1 MTAGEQETGAQEA
14 AAQAAADEGRTLISF
29 NGKVALLMAT
39 ALALLGTPLV
49 SPAMKD
55 IAIAF
60 ADQTQTDP
68 VGRAIMGLIGWF
80 SDTADIKF
88 LIKFILLSI
97 PALFIVVGAPLAG
110 WLSDILGRRKL
121 LIASLLLFAVAGT
134 SGYFVDTLTGL
145 FIGRAFLGIGI
156 AGIKTLSVAMVG
168 DYFTG
173 AERARFIGWQGA
185 AMKLGGV
192 VFLLLGGFLAD
203 IHWSIPFWGYMLA
216 FVALPGVLFSLY
228 ESAPQKTAVA
238 AGDTAAPLPPLP
250 LLRVAYIL
258 FAAFVASVLFFITLV
273 QIPFF
278 IPERFGGTPGQIGVA
293 TALANL
299 SAAIVAMQ
307 FYRFKARLSYVAIFA
322 YVFFMIG
329 LGYAVVAIAP
339 SYEVLLAGMV
349 IAGCGFSQI
358 VPAQSAWMIATV
370 PAARRGLGI
379 GLVTT
384 AMFLGQFASPIAI
397 QPFVDEADPARVFVV
412 ASAALFVL
420 FIVYAGR
427 AFMAR
432 KSVATEAG

>member
-1 MTAGEQETGAQEA
+1 MTAAEQEKNQEA
-14 AAQAAADEGRTLISF
+14 GGGGASLISF
-29 NGKVALLMAT
+29 NGKVALLVAT

-68 VGRAIMGLIGWF
+68 VGRAIMGLIARF

-110 WLSDILGRRKL
+110 WLSDIWGRRRL

-173 AERARFIGWQGA
+173 AERAKFIGWQGA

-216 FVALPGVLFSLY
+216 FVALPGVLFSLH
-228 ESAPQKTAVA
+228 ESAPQKTATA

-250 LLRVAYIL
+250 LLKVAYIL
-258 FAAFVASVLFFITLV
+258 FAAFVASVLFFMTLV
-273 QIPFF
+273 QMPFF

-299 SAAIVAMQ
+299 SAAIVATQ

-329 LGYAVVAIAP
+329 LGYAVVATAP
-339 SYEVLLAGMV
+339 SYAVLLVGMV

-358 VPAQSAWMIATV
+358 VPAQSAWMIEVV
-370 PAARRGLGI
+370 PAERRGFGI

-397 QPFVDEADPARVFVV
+397 QPFVDDADPTRVFTV
-412 ASAALFVL
+412 ASVTLFVL
-420 FIVYAGR
+420 FALYAGR

-432 KSVATEAG
+432 KSVETEAG